1 MSDHLGRHLG
11 RVPSNECRLTGSGS
25 SSHPASQV
33 KQYFAAITGR
43 RNTITGQ
50 LYRDDPTIMSWV
62 GGSEQRS
69 GLGAAERCSWRQ
81 RVQLAAEWC
90 SFCCFGGQTRVSLP
104 QNVLN
109 EARCSFCG
117 PEAVDSWIG
126 EMSAYLKVAVIARS
140 PLRSCRRAGG
150 AWAVIR
156 FLLCGQPHTVV
167 CCALPLYTRLAWP

>member
-1 MSDHLGRHLG
+1 MDEWLGGG
-11 RVPSNECRLTGSGS
+11 R
-25 SSHPASQV
+25 A
-33 KQYFAAITGR
+33 
-43 RNTITGQ
+43 
-50 LYRDDPTIMSWV
+50 
-62 GGSEQRS
+62 
-69 GLGAAERCSWRQ
+69 
-81 RVQLAAEWC
+81 VQLAAEGAVGSRVVQFLLFWWT
-90 SFCCFGGQTRVSLP
+90 TRVSLP

-109 EARCSFCG
+109 EARCSYCG